1 MRRMICVVAMA
12 SMATGAMAFQFSPI
26 VMDFAP
32 AGADSV
38 KTFRVTN
45 PGEEAIAV
53 QVSVV
58 RRSMSLHGKDITQD
72 ASEEFLVYP
81 SQMIL
86 KPGQQQA
93 VRVQWLGDAEIDV
106 ERAYRIIAEQLPVD
120 LVQGEKRQGQL
131 SIMFRYVGSLY
142 VVPRMVRPDVRV
154 ESVRIVKQED
164 GSCGVMIVLY
174 NRGNA
179 HVLLHDLAVTLT
191 PKDAAGGYELGPN
204 ELAGMSGENMLAQHR
219 RRFTIDCP
227 EGLTSGEIDATIQF
241 EEVR

>member
-1 MRRMICVVAMA
+1 MIWFVAMVSVA
-12 SMATGAMAFQFSPI
+12 AGAFAFQFSPI

-32 AGADSV
+32 AGANAV

-53 QVSVV
+53 QISVV
-58 RRSMSLHGKDITQD
+58 HRKMSLHGEDITRE
-72 ASEEFLVYP
+72 APNEFLVYP
-81 SQMIL
+81 SQVIL
-86 KPGQQQA
+86 EAGQQQA
-93 VRVQWLGDAEIDV
+93 VRVQWLGDPGIQV

-120 LVQGEKRQGQL
+120 LAEGERRQGQL

-142 VVPRMVRPDVRV
+142 VVPRGARPDVQV
-154 ESVRIVKQED
+154 ESARIMQTDGDDCRVRIV
-164 GSCGVMIVLY
+164 LH

-179 HVLLHDLAVTLT
+179 HVLLHNLTVFLA
-191 PKDAAGGYELGPN
+191 PKDGSGRYELGPDR
-204 ELAGMSGENMLAQHR
+204 LAGMTGENMLAQHR
-219 RRFTIDCP
+219 RVFTIHCP